1 MKTIDPIG
9 RREKN
14 LERIAARHGLTFY
27 LDGRFLVNISGW
39 DATTREATDE
49 EITMWS
55 IISLENPDVLQAS
68 PDEIKISWAER
79 DGPFTINAKDYHGLK
94 GCGPNHFVP
103 EDNKHNLLLG
113 MIGHFDGKEVYVSK
127 AIHIGFFYE
136 GPRIPELHWHP
147 SEHNRYE
154 PEPEVSAE
162 VELRV
167 WNTLYPFKLMV

>member
-27 LDGRFLVNISGW
+27 LDGRFLVNLSGW
-39 DATTREATDE
+39 DTTREATDE

-55 IISLENPDVLQAS
+55 IISLENPDSLQAS
-68 PDEIKISWAER
+68 PDEIKGSWADR
-79 DGPFTINAKDYHGLK
+79 KGPFTINAKDYHGLK
-94 GCGPNHFVP
+94 GCGSNYFVP
-103 EDNKHNLLLG
+103 ENDKHNLFLG
-113 MIGHFDGKEVYVSK
+113 LIGHFDGKEVYVSK
-127 AIHIGFFYE
+127 AIHVGFFYE

-147 SEHNRYE
+147 NPANRYE
-154 PEPEVSAE
+154 TEPEISAE

-167 WNTLYPFKLMV
+167 WNTLYPFKLTP